1 MRKKALELTGQR
13 FNRLLVIRK
22 EEKRQAGTVIWRCL
36 CDCGAE
42 VLAQAYALKS
52 GRVKSCGCWSR
63 DRTRKHGMEGT
74 PTYDV
79 WAHMLDRCRNR
90 RSKMYSRYGARG
102 ISVCDRWQS
111 FENFLSD
118 MGQKPDGLSLD
129 RIDNN
134 GNYEPGNCRWAT
146 DRMQNRNR
154 SVSPVYEWKG
164 EMRSLADLADEH
176 GLKWRRV
183 YERVRMG
190 WSLEDALTI
199 KRAHRWT
206 RRNG

>member
-1 MRKKALELTGQR
+1 
-13 FNRLLVIRK
+13 
-22 EEKRQAGTVIWRCL
+22 
-36 CDCGAE
+36 
-42 VLAQAYALKS
+42 
-52 GRVKSCGCWSR
+52 
-63 DRTRKHGMEGT
+63 MEGT